1 MKLGNRLQSI
11 VSMIEKGSTVVD
23 IGTDHA
29 YLPIYLIN
37 EGLAERVIA
46 TEVLP
51 GPFERAR
58 ENIEKSGLENFINLR
73 MGSGF
78 KPIKPREGDI
88 AVVAGM
94 GGTTIAKIIDESKE
108 IADSF
113 KKLILQPMQ
122 NQAKLREYLLTTG
135 YQIIDENVAI
145 EDNRFYEIIVAKKG
159 IFKAFDEIDVLVGPV
174 LRNKKT
180 SVISEYINHRIEIIQ
195 KIIQRLKATD
205 SKTGKAALE
214 EYRKQ
219 MEALKEVIK

>member
-1 MKLGNRLQSI
+1 
-11 VSMIEKGSTVVD
+11 
-23 IGTDHA
+23 
-29 YLPIYLIN
+29 
-37 EGLAERVIA
+37 
-46 TEVLP
+46 
-51 GPFERAR
+51 
-58 ENIEKSGLENFINLR
+58 

-214 EYRKQ
+214 EHRKQ